1 MTAGILSVIFLILIL
16 TVGGNRTAKSF
27 IALIGNAAMMICA
40 IFAINSNIHPLPVM
54 LVMAASVSTLSLFY
68 QNGYNTKTVS
78 AFISVMTVSIMMT
91 ALIFLFVFNA
101 HIQGMPGTSHH
112 SIRPSNGYPG
122 EIGVDMLS
130 LHVMVILIALMGSVI
145 DTSLAVTSG
154 CFEVMRHN
162 KGLKKSEIFASGI
175 RIGGEILCSTVNTLV
190 FVFIGEFLSMFV
202 TLAQFEPV
210 HYVIN
215 SKEFSQGVICI
226 MISAAGCV
234 AIIPIASAMIGKLGY
249 KDRTKPAAG

>member
-1 MTAGILSVIFLILIL
+1 MTIGILSVIFLILIL
-16 TVGGNRTAKSF
+16 TVGSDRTAKSF
-27 IALIGNAAMMICA
+27 ITLIGNTALLISV
-40 IFAINSNIHPLPVM
+40 IFAINAGFNPLAAA
-54 LVMAASVSTLSLFY
+54 LLITASVSALSLFY
-68 QNGYNTKTVS
+68 QNGYNIKTVS
-78 AFISVMTVSIMMT
+78 AFVSVMLVSIIMT
-91 ALIFLFVFNA
+91 VLIFLFVFNG

-122 EIGVDMLS
+122 DIGVDMLL

-162 KGLKKSEIFASGI
+162 KGLKQYEIFFSGI

-202 TLAQFEPV
+202 TLAQFEPA
-210 HYVIN
+210 HAVIN
-215 SKEFSQGVICI
+215 SKEFAQGVICI

-234 AIIPIASAMIGKLGY
+234 AVIPIASLMIGKFGY
-249 KDRTKPAAG
+249 KDKTKPAAG